1 MDIKKLSVNDLKALL
16 YDMYSEKER
25 IEHNIKLLKE
35 ELDKKIEKEQ
45 EDKKWHLL
53 IKFIGIVLV
62 ANLNL

>member
-45 EDKKWHLL
+45 EDKK
-53 IKFIGIVLV
+53 
-62 ANLNL
+62 